1 MFCINPFRNNGI
13 NLKTVSI
20 QDKEN
25 PKHEDLVKLINESKI
40 VINFSR
46 AEFLKKK
53 YFSSTVYNNY
63 YQFKGRLYQTGLC
76 GTACITEYSPSHSLV
91 FNDSEL
97 INFKSKEECISV
109 LKKILSDEKSLEF
122 YAKNLYEKCLSLEDK
137 NYIKK
142 IKSLID
148 SVEIKEVNLK
158 VLNKF
163 PFWYKFL
170 FIKQRI
176 WLRFRKE
183 KFLTFFKEIFDII
196 FTSKNILMLGNL
208 LFLLYSI
215 TYSFIFLIKYPIKKI
230 KNILNR

>member
-1 MFCINPFRNNGI
+1 M
-13 NLKTVSI
+13 
-20 QDKEN
+20 
-25 PKHEDLVKLINESKI
+25 
-40 VINFSR
+40 
-46 AEFLKKK
+46 
-53 YFSSTVYNNY
+53 
-63 YQFKGRLYQTGLC
+63 
-76 GTACITEYSPSHSLV
+76 
-91 FNDSEL
+91 
-97 INFKSKEECISV
+97 
-109 LKKILSDEKSLEF
+109 SDEKSLEF

-158 VLNKF
+158 ALNKF

-196 FTSKNILMLGNL
+196 FTSKNILLLGNL